1 MTNYKNEIKDFLDK
15 IYFYELSHWN
25 GSGEITPVYYHFEGK
40 LHDIDKLL
48 THTLSNCFPF
58 NRDKLFVIVIGRFI
72 FRISF

>member
-1 MTNYKNEIKDFLDK
+1 MTIYKNEIKDFLDK

-25 GSGEITPVYYHFEGK
+25 GSGEITPVYNYFEGK
-40 LHDIDKLL
+40 LHDIDKLP
-48 THTLSNCFPF
+48 THTLSNRFPF